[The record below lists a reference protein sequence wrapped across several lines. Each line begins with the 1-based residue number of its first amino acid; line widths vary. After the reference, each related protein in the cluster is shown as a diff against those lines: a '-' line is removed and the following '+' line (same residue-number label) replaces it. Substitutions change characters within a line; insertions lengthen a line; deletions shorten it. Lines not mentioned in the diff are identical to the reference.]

1 MIRRKVD
8 STLTKVC
15 FCCTVFGFSSLLSF
29 LFLHLPLSFPA
40 LPSSHSNPLIP
51 LHPSFPTLLSISLS
65 LSLSLSPPCAVA
77 LLSPLSF
84 IPICPFAQPSLHP
97 HPPFAKRERD
107 HLHQR
112 TNRTDKI
119 KRQSPF
125 CLSSAQLVRS
135 RQPQPE
141 PQPRPEPILLIWPLS
156 PTSSTRQ
163 HSSTQV
169 TKTTTALF
177 PSKTPSH
184 TICTIH
190 NPPLRFSILKTAI
203 LTTHFLLWVINYRAQ
218 GCAGGRWIPG

>member
-1 MIRRKVD
+1 MF
-8 STLTKVC
+8 LLYC
-15 FCCTVFGFSSLLSF
+15 FWFLVSPFVFVSPPSF
-29 LFLHLPLSFPA
+29 VFPA
-40 LPSSHSNPLIP
+40 LPSSHSNPFIP

-65 LSLSLSPPCAVA
+65 LSSLCRCTS
-77 LLSPLSF
+77 L
-84 IPICPFAQPSLHP
+84 PSLLHP
-97 HPPFAKRERD
+97 HLSVCSALFASFIHPLQNKRERD

-112 TNRTDKI
+112 TNRTNKI

-141 PQPRPEPILLIWPLS
+141 PQPQPQPILLIWPLS
-156 PTSSTRQ
+156 LTSSTRQ

-177 PSKTPSH
+177 PGKTPSH

-203 LTTHFLLWVINYRAQ
+203 LTTRFLLWVINYRAQ
-218 GCAGGRWIPG
+218 GCAGGRWIPR